1 MRPIRRLPH
10 KAHFGKSRGA
20 GSYAGPN
27 VGKGSRLCENSNDR
41 APVYKFQSIFGPFPA
56 ITGSAERKSSLLMRR
71 FQTIS
76 EFSHSLGRR
85 AVGPASPRRPE
96 RPWPGAAF
104 DPRLRHQRHGSGAR
118 CRRWRIHAAQ
128 PNRRYRLPQQTTIY
142 GLLLTA
148 APEATL
154 TIAADPGRLG
164 AKIGITAVLHTWGS
178 AMTQNPHS

>member
-104 DPRLRHQRHGSGAR
+104 DPRLRHQRHGSSAR
-118 CRRWRIHAAQ
+118 CRR
-128 PNRRYRLPQQTTIY
+128 RRVR
-142 GLLLTA
+142 A
-148 APEATL
+148 RRRRV
-154 TIAADPGRLG
+154 GRNKPPVGRSVKGHFRSSRSPRTRGCLG
-164 AKIGITAVLHTWGS
+164 A
-178 AMTQNPHS
+178 

>member
-104 DPRLRHQRHGSGAR
+104 DPRLRHQRHGSSAR
-118 CRRWRIHAAQ
+118 CRRRRVRARRRRVWRNK
-128 PNRRYRLPQQTTIY
+128 PPV
-142 GLLLTA
+142 
-148 APEATL
+148 
-154 TIAADPGRLG
+154 GRSVKGHFRSSRSPRTRGCLG
-164 AKIGITAVLHTWGS
+164 A
-178 AMTQNPHS
+178 